1 MSSLDQTNKRL
12 CIIGESDPFLARLL
26 GRFAEKSGLRIR
38 SARTGE
44 EVLHL
49 GQRDMPTLVILE
61 PELPGKLRGWEAAR
75 ALRAS
80 DQTGAIPLIICAW
93 LKKDEALAL
102 TGPVSAYLQK
112 PDLHYEDFVAAL
124 AAAGVRI
131 LSTQSDS
138 PA

>member
-1 MSSLDQTNKRL
+1 MSNPVQTNKRL

-26 GRFAEKSGLRIR
+26 ERFAEKSGLRVQ

-49 GQRDMPTLVILE
+49 GQRDRPALVILE

-75 ALRAS
+75 ALRTS
-80 DQTGAIPLIICAW
+80 EHTGDIPLIVCAW
-93 LKKDEALAL
+93 LRKDEALAL
-102 TGPVSAYLQK
+102 AGPVSAYLQK

-124 AAAGVRI
+124 AAAGLTT
-131 LSTQSDS
+131 LSTESDS
-138 PA
+138 LV

>member
-1 MSSLDQTNKRL
+1 MSNPDLTNKRL

-26 GRFAEKSGLRIR
+26 ERFAEKSGLRVQ

-49 GQRDMPTLVILE
+49 GQRDRPALVILE

-80 DQTGAIPLIICAW
+80 DQTRDIPLIICAW
-93 LKKDEALAL
+93 LRKDEALAL
-102 TGPVSAYLQK
+102 AGPVSAYLQK
-112 PDLHYEDFVAAL
+112 PDLHYEEFVAAL
-124 AAAGVRI
+124 AAAGVKTF
-131 LSTQSDS
+131 STESDS
-138 PA
+138 PV

>member
-1 MSSLDQTNKRL
+1 MSISDQTNKQL

-26 GRFAEKSGLRIR
+26 GRFAEKSGLRVQ

-49 GQRDMPTLVILE
+49 AQRDRPVLVILE

-75 ALRAS
+75 ALRSS
-80 DQTGAIPLIICAW
+80 DQTGDIPLIICAW

-102 TGPVSAYLQK
+102 AGPVSAYLQK
-112 PDLHYEDFVAAL
+112 PDLHYKDFAVAL
-124 AAAGVRI
+124 AAAGVKT
-131 LSTQSDS
+131 LSAESDS
-138 PA
+138 IA